1 VITATPRRAP
11 SDPLASAAVKCL
23 VVDDIED
30 NLLALSALLQ
40 TDDVEVLT
48 ASSGPEALELLL
60 LHDVALALLDVN
72 MPGMD
77 GFELAEL
84 MRGNERT
91 RHVPLIF
98 VTAGARDQYRTFKGY
113 DAGAV
118 DFLYKPVEPHVLQSK
133 ADIFFQLYRQKQRL
147 AQELRERT
155 DTLRLNEMLTAVLG
169 HDLRDPLNAI
179 MISAHLMRS
188 QSDNEAVWSAADRI
202 LSSGHRMT
210 QMIQDILD
218 LARARL
224 SGGIPLS
231 LEPTDLA
238 AVVEHVVAEQRAATR
253 DVPIE
258 VQLTGD
264 LRCAADPDRLAQVVS
279 NLLRNAVS
287 YGLRSEPIRVELDG
301 RSPEVVRG
309 TVVNAGTISPEV
321 RPYLFDPFRGGERR
335 GGHGRGGGLGLGL
348 YIVEQIVTGHGG
360 RIEVQSSAQHTR
372 FEFTLPRGTTSS

>member
-1 VITATPRRAP
+1 MPTRTP
-11 SDPLASAAVKCL
+11 SDPLGRAAVKCL

-40 TDDVEVLT
+40 ADDVQVLT
-48 ASSGPEALELLL
+48 ASSGAEALELLL

-133 ADIFFQLYRQKQRL
+133 ADIFFQLHRQKQRL

-179 MISAHLMRS
+179 MVSAHLMRS
-188 QSDNEAVWSAADRI
+188 QSDSEAVLSAAERI

-253 DVPIE
+253 EVPIE
-258 VQLTGD
+258 VHLMGD

-279 NLLRNAVS
+279 NLLRNAVT
-287 YGLRSEPIRVELDG
+287 YGLKSEPIHLELDG
-301 RSPEVVRG
+301 RSPDAVRG
-309 TVVNAGTISPEV
+309 TVINAGTIPPEV
-321 RPYLFDPFRGGERR
+321 RPYLFDPFRAGERR
-335 GGHGRGGGLGLGL
+335 GGRGRTGGLGLGL

-372 FEFTLPRGTTSS
+372 FEFTLPRGTPSP